1 MQISNTQTDRLVVS
15 LRGPEQVVQLS
26 LPAEKK
32 VKLHTDKGIEPGG
45 RQESDCG
52 SSRQIRVIQYVFAS
66 PLSFINAHTDRP
78 FTGLVC

>member
-32 VKLHTDKGIEPGG
+32 VQLHTAKEPGG

-52 SSRQIRVIQYVFAS
+52 SIGQIRVIQNVFAS
-66 PLSFINAHTDRP
+66 HLSFIKCTH
-78 FTGLVC
+78 